1 MKKLSAKNKVL
12 WSLVLAILLT
22 GCGLKANPVPLVS
35 VGQKNQVAQELTAS
49 ADGNSVVLTWT
60 LPDSPVKISYIDVER
75 SQLGSSGNVC
85 RDCPRQFDKIGQL
98 IVDDSKKS
106 EYRFADALVEKGQTY
121 SYRLKLCDENTVCNE
136 SQTVETDFK

>member
-98 IVDDSKKS
+98 IVDDSKKN